1 MTNVTTEAISNQQS
15 AISNQQFNVSLLTL
29 TFFAFVTALATGLG
43 VIPFAFMKEVNSGWK
58 ALANAAAAGLM
69 LSASLMLL
77 HEGYSYSPLGVG
89 FGFVLGAGF
98 VFWSQDYLEDHTLFN
113 LTRWD
118 KADAKKMLLMV
129 GVMTVH
135 SFTEGVGIGVAF
147 GDGMELGIFITV
159 AIAVHNI
166 PEGLAIGLVL
176 IPRGVSI
183 WKAAWWSVFS
193 SLPQVLL
200 AVPAYLAV
208 EFFRPSLPIGLGFA
222 AGAMIWM
229 LFSEL
234 LPESYGSAKPTRIAL
249 ALIVA
254 AAGMMVIQLAL

>member
-1 MTNVTTEAISNQQS
+1 
-15 AISNQQFNVSLLTL
+15 
-29 TFFAFVTALATGLG
+29 
-43 VIPFAFMKEVNSGWK
+43 MKEVGVGWK

-77 HEGYSYSPLGVG
+77 HEGFGYSPFGVG
-89 FGFVLGAGF
+89 LGFLLGAGF
-98 VFWSQDYLEDHTLFN
+98 VFWSQSYLEAHTVFN
-113 LTRWD
+113 LARWD
-118 KADAKKMLLMV
+118 KTDARKMLLMV

-135 SFTEGVGIGVAF
+135 SITEGVGIGVAF
-147 GDGMELGIFITV
+147 GDGLELGIFITA

-208 EFFRPSLPIGLGFA
+208 DAFRPSLPIGLGFA

-254 AAGMMVIQLAL
+254 ATGMMVIQLAL

>member
-1 MTNVTTEAISNQQS
+1 
-15 AISNQQFNVSLLTL
+15 VSLLLLTL
-29 TFFAFVTALATGLG
+29 FALVTALATGLG
-43 VIPFAFMKEVNSGWK
+43 VIPFAFMKEVGAGWK

-77 HEGYSYSPLGVG
+77 HEGFSYSPYGVG
-89 FGFVLGAGF
+89 LGFVLGAGF
-98 VFWSQDYLEDHTLFN
+98 VFWSQSYLEEHTVFN
-113 LTRWD
+113 LARWD
-118 KADAKKMLLMV
+118 KTDARKMLLMV

-147 GDGMELGIFITV
+147 GDGMSLGIFITA

-176 IPRGVSI
+176 IPRGVTI
-183 WKAAWWSVFS
+183 WKAAWWSIFS

-208 EFFRPSLPIGLGFA
+208 DAFRPSLPIGLGFA

-249 ALIVA
+249 ALIIA
-254 AAGMMVIQLAL
+254 ATGMMVIQLAL

>member
-1 MTNVTTEAISNQQS
+1 M
-15 AISNQQFNVSLLTL
+15 SLLTL
-29 TFFAFVTALATGLG
+29 TLFALITALATGLG
-43 VIPFAFMKEVNSGWK
+43 VIPFAFMKNVSAGWK

-77 HEGYSYSPLGVG
+77 HEGYDYSPFGVG
-89 FGFVLGAGF
+89 LGFVLGAGF
-98 VFWSQDYLEDHTLFN
+98 VLWSQVFLEDHTIVRLEGFN
-113 LTRWD
+113 QIDSR
-118 KADAKKMLLMV
+118 KMLLMV
-129 GVMTVH
+129 GVMTMH
-135 SFTEGVGIGVAF
+135 SFTEGIGIGVAF
-147 GDGMELGIFITV
+147 GDGLQLGIFITV

-176 IPRGVSI
+176 IPRGVSV

-208 EFFRPSLPIGLGFA
+208 EQFRPSLPIGLGFA

-254 AAGMMVIQLAL
+254 AAGMMIIQLAL